1 MKRLEL
7 NITALAPLAIGRQK
21 PGGSVSEVEQYIP
34 GAVLRG
40 AIAGKILQQAK
51 QQNPDLPSDLSQ
63 QTGDFQSLFLG
74 DTAACFQNAYPA
86 IATLSKNESRAV
98 TEPVYVLPATA
109 VAAKNDGGFKRPTP
123 PSQSLIEQPSKGVF
137 DTLID
142 RFCAEQCGHLYDPSN
157 LGDCSRVE
165 PFSGF
170 YSKGADAYQ
179 QVQYRKHSVSTR
191 FLTRV
196 GINRRRATAE
206 DELLYGIEVLNESFL
221 PDATNRFDRWE
232 YVRYRGYVW
241 VPTAQDTDKAIDQK
255 LVDFINRFSE
265 QFRIG
270 GSTSRGLG
278 KVKIEAGTAPERP
291 SVQARVAQFTQSL
304 HNRWQQ
310 WKNLFLQTNE
320 AEDSTE
326 PSLIPERTFFTID
339 LQSDAILS
347 DRWQHTTLV
356 SPAVLLNGIAQW
368 YGGALPEGLQLHAAY
383 SSYDY
388 RSGWNS
394 AWGLMK
400 DMALVTNKG
409 AVYLF
414 SIESTQLDNWLPILE
429 KLEQY
434 GIGDRTAEGFGQV
447 HICNEFHTIFREA
460 AV

>member
-51 QQNPDLPSDLSQ
+51 QQNPELPSDLSQ
-63 QTGDFQSLFLG
+63 QTSDFQALFLG
-74 DTAACFQNAYPA
+74 DAAACFQNAYPA
-86 IATLSKNESRAV
+86 IATLSKNESRSV

-109 VAAKNDGGFKRPTP
+109 VAAKNDGGFKQPAP
-123 PSQSLIEQPSKGVF
+123 LDQPLIVQTSKGVF

-142 RFCAEQCGHLYDPSN
+142 RFCAEQCGHLYDPSS

-165 PFSGF
+165 PFGGF
-170 YSKGADAYQ
+170 YSKGTDAYR
-179 QVQYRKHSVSTR
+179 QVQYRQHSVSTR

-232 YVRYRGYVW
+232 YVRYRGYIW
-241 VPTAQDTDKAIDQK
+241 VPTEPDTDTPLAQK
-255 LVDFINRFSE
+255 LADFINRFSE

-278 KVKIEAGTAPERP
+278 KVKIEAGIASEPP
-291 SVQARVAQFTQSL
+291 SVKDRVTQFTNKL

-310 WKNLFLQTNE
+310 WKNLFLQETD
-320 AEDSTE
+320 AADS
-326 PSLIPERTFFTID
+326 PDSVIIPERTFFTID

-347 DRWQHTTLV
+347 DRWQHTTLI
-356 SPAVLLNGIAQW
+356 SPTVLLHDIAQW
-368 YGGALPEGLQLHAAY
+368 YEGEVPEGLQLHAAY

-414 SIESTQLDNWLPILE
+414 SFKSDQLKQWLPILE
-429 KLEQY
+429 KLEQH

-447 HICNEFHTIFREA
+447 HICNEFHIIFREE

>member
-7 NITALAPLAIGRQK
+7 IITALAPLSIGRQK

-51 QQNPDLPSDLSQ
+51 QHSPDLPPDLSQ
-63 QTGDFQSLFLG
+63 QGGDFQALFLSES
-74 DTAACFQNAYPA
+74 AACFQNAYPA
-86 IATLSKNESRAV
+86 IATLSKTESRYEQ
-98 TEPVYVLPATA
+98 EPVALLPATA
-109 VAAKNDGGFKRPTP
+109 VAAKNDGGFRQPG
-123 PSQSLIEQPSKGVF
+123 QLVEDEPSKGVF

-142 RFCAEQCGHLYDPSN
+142 RFCAEQCGQIYDPSS

-170 YSKGADAYQ
+170 YSKGTDDKKQ
-179 QVQYRKHSVSTR
+179 IQYRKHSLSTR

-221 PDATNRFDRWE
+221 PDAANRFDRWE
-232 YVRYRGYVW
+232 YVRYRGYMW
-241 VPTAQDTDKAIDQK
+241 VPTAQDEQLPDK
-255 LVDFINRFSE
+255 LTNFINGFSE
-265 QFRIG
+265 KFRLG
-270 GSTSRGLG
+270 GGTSRGLG
-278 KVKIEAGTAPERP
+278 KVKIEAGAAPAL
-291 SVQARVAQFTQSL
+291 SDIKSRVSQFTTCLQT
-304 HNRWQQ
+304 RWQQ
-310 WKNLFLQTNE
+310 WKCLFLSE
-320 AEDSTE
+320 GSTAAVDVDNR
-326 PSLIPERTFFTID
+326 IFFTLD
-339 LQSDAILS
+339 LQADAILR
-347 DRWQHTTLV
+347 DRWQHTTV
-356 SPAVLLNGIAQW
+356 ITPALLRNHLAQRHK
-368 YGGALPEGLQLHAAY
+368 GNLPEDLQLHAAY

-400 DMALVTNKG
+400 DMALTTNKG

-414 SIESTQLDNWLPILE
+414 SVDSDQAEQWLPILAD
-429 KLEQY
+429 LEQH
-434 GIGDRTAEGFGQV
+434 GVGDRTAEGFGQV
-447 HICNEFHTIFREA
+447 QICNEFHTIFREE